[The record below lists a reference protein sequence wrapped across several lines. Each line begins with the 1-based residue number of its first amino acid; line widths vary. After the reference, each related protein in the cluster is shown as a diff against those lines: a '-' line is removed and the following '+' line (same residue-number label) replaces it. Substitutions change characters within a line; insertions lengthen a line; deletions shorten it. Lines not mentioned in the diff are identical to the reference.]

1 MALSCELKAELRSIA
16 HSIVDGGKGILAAD
30 ESTGTIGKR
39 FANIGVENTEDNR
52 RAYRQLLFTL
62 AKESKI
68 GDYLGG
74 CILYEETL
82 YQSTPDGV
90 PFVKLLK
97 DLGIVPGIKVDMGV
111 VILPGTAGETV
122 TQGLDKLAERCA
134 KYKAAGADFAKWRGV
149 IKIDTELGI
158 PSELCI
164 QENAITLARYATIC
178 QLNGLVPIVEPEVL
192 CDGTHDIATAQIVT
206 EKVLAATYKACSDH
220 HLYLEGS
227 LLKPN
232 MVIPGISCSKRATPE
247 EIAAAT
253 VTTLQRTVPPAVVG
267 ITFLS
272 GGQSE
277 EEATVNLSAINA
289 YKNEEGR
296 KPWKLSFSY
305 GRALQASVLKAWGG
319 KEENV
324 DAAQKELL
332 KRAFSNH
339 LACLGKYGG
348 DSVGAAGGDSLFIA
362 NHQY

>member
-1 MALSCELKAELRSIA
+1 MALSADQQAELRAIA

-39 FANIGVENTEDNR
+39 LGGIGVENTEDNR
-52 RAYRQLLFTL
+52 RAYRQLLFSL

-82 YQSTPDGV
+82 YQSSSDGV
-90 PFVKLLK
+90 PFVKLLN
-97 DLGIVPGIKVDMGV
+97 DLGIVPGIKVDMGIV
-111 VILPGTAGETV
+111 ALPGTNGESV
-122 TQGLDKLAERCA
+122 TQGLDKLGERCA
-134 KYKAAGADFAKWRGV
+134 KYKKAGAQFAKWRGV
-149 IKIDTELGI
+149 IKIGDGN

-164 QENAITLARYATIC
+164 QANAVALARYATIC
-178 QLNGLVPIVEPEVL
+178 QQNGLVPIVEPEVL
-192 CDGTHDIATAQIVT
+192 CDGGHDLETAQIVT

-232 MVIPGISCSKRATPE
+232 MVIPGMQCAKRNTPE

-253 VTTLQRTVPPAVVG
+253 VITLQRTVPPAVVG

-305 GRALQASVLKAWGG
+305 GRALQASVLKAWAG
-319 KEENV
+319 KAENV
-324 DAAQKELL
+324 EAGQKELL
-332 KRAFSNH
+332 KRAHANH
-339 LACLGKYGG
+339 LACLGTYHTG
-348 DSVGAAGGDSLFIA
+348 DSKGAAGGDSLFVA
-362 NHQY
+362 NHTY